1 LSLKYQAETPLKDVK
16 NHAFS
21 RQQKELLEV
30 LKKFPYSI
38 AMLDLQKLTEA
49 PEEQRNEKW
58 EEDFLNAFVPA
69 YVKLVHPDPKPGPD
83 SWPYMM
89 VETKEDGEDSVK
101 EILKWLS
108 EKGIGMVV
116 NANKSLPDYVFTYGM
131 IWNYRETG
139 HFLEILDEKISDKFE
154 LDLGSKYYYGTPTE
168 KFLPGY
174 VRKILKEFFLHQG
187 VFAPKILLLSQDGKN
202 FDLCFSMESLKNPP
216 PKEHEGILEAIS
228 WFLPSHY
235 SLAMV
240 STKGLPPFQ
249 DL

>member
-1 LSLKYQAETPLKDVK
+1 MLPKTSIKDLKNQLFKRLK
-16 NHAFS
+16 
-21 RQQKELLEV
+21 KELLDV
-30 LKKFPYSI
+30 LGIIPYSI
-38 AMLDLQKLTEA
+38 AMLDLHTLTNA

-58 EEDFLNAFVPA
+58 EEDFLSAFVPA

-89 VETKEDGEDSVK
+89 VETSPEGEDSVK

-108 EKGIGMVV
+108 ERGIGMVV

-131 IWNYRETG
+131 VWNYRENG
-139 HFLEILDEKISDKFE
+139 HFLEILEEKVSDKFE
-154 LDLGSKYYYGTPTE
+154 LDLNSKYYYGTPTE

-187 VFAPKILLLSQDGKN
+187 VYAPKILLLSQDGKN

-235 SLAMV
+235 TLALTP
-240 STKGLPPFQ
+240 TKGLPAFEE
-249 DL
+249 L